1 MLVFKG
7 LLKSATFQK
16 ILENEKIKRKHE
28 TINRPI
34 EMHHQASK
42 NGIKDTYHHQEC
54 KNPGGSPNV
63 MFFSHLI

>member
-1 MLVFKG
+1 MKPS
-7 LLKSATFQK
+7 KAECEPS
-16 ILENEKIKRKHE
+16 
-28 TINRPI
+28 
-34 EMHHQASK
+34 EMHHQSSK